1 MKSFIVLFTLATLV
15 SCGPRRQGH
24 DGFTG
29 KNGANGKNGKDG
41 VSYGIHLADATSEVC
56 SNGGVVL
63 STFTDSNGDGILD
76 LDEPIHQV
84 KTLCNGIDGQNGAD
98 GQNSSVSLESIPSGA
113 ACPTG
118 GVMLSSPTSSPQVIC
133 NGVNGLNGADGLN
146 GQNGIQGIQGPMGPQ
161 GPAGINGTS
170 VIPVKFCSA
179 STAQFPE
186 YGLKIGN
193 DVFAVFWN
201 NQAFLT
207 KLPVGTYRTTTG
219 NQDCNF
225 TIN

>member
-15 SCGPRRQGH
+15 SCGPRRP
-24 DGFTG
+24 G
-29 KNGANGKNGKDG
+29 KLGDNGKDGKNG

-56 SNGGVVL
+56 SNGGVIL
-63 STFTDSNGDGILD
+63 STFTDSNIDGILD
-76 LDEPIHQV
+76 LDESIHQV
-84 KTLCNGIDGQNGAD
+84 KTLCNGIDGQNGENAT
-98 GQNSSVSLESIPSGA
+98 VSLESIPSGA

-161 GPAGINGTS
+161 GPAGVNGAS